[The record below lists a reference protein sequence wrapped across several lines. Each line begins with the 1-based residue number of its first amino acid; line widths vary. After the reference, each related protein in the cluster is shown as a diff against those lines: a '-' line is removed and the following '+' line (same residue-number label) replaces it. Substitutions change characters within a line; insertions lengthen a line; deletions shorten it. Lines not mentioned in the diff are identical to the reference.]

1 MTHVQTRHQDLI
13 ERRYRQ
19 YVGHET
25 RTMTRSSSSMYL
37 VVMYLVVMYLVVSV
51 GGFCFTKVSSSLLSI
66 AFPLGVVGLDGGAVE
81 PNSLMSVWKVPSR
94 VRSF

>member
-25 RTMTRSSSSMYL
+25 RTMTRSSSS
-37 VVMYLVVMYLVVSV
+37 MYLVVMYLVVSV